1 MQSTFYLCDVLLYFI
16 LFYFQLS
23 KPNLSW
29 LELDKRPIEFGRHG
43 DPPFG
48 AGAGPG
54 CLRRQLR
61 EQMLPGV
68 RSFGFTVQGLGI
80 MTQDLGLMFMR

>member
-1 MQSTFYLCDVLLYFI
+1 MARIGQT
-16 LFYFQLS
+16 
-23 KPNLSW
+23 
-29 LELDKRPIEFGRHG
+29 RPIEFGRHG

-68 RSFGFTVQGLGI
+68 RSFGFTVQFRDYDSGFRANVYEVEFWA
-80 MTQDLGLMFMR
+80 QV